1 MKNPVEFEI
10 DGKHITVFEN
20 ENESVPVVY
29 ANMYSEA
36 EPEILH
42 ECEKLGCKPFHFIS
56 VTGLRWD
63 EELSPWQHEPVV
75 SKSNHFTGEAEQ
87 YVRCLTEKIIPYAE
101 EKLKKPRFRIIAG
114 YSMGGLFALYAP
126 YITGAFSR
134 AVSASGSVW
143 YPGFVEYVK
152 VHDFLHVP
160 DAIYLSLGDK
170 ESRTK
175 NQYLNRTENCMRELC
190 SIYQSKGIDSV
201 FELNQGN
208 HFRDVPYRLAKGITW
223 LLK

>member
-1 MKNPVEFEI
+1 MKNPVTFEI

-42 ECEKLGCKPFHFIS
+42 ECAKLGCKPFHFVS

-75 SKSNHFTGEAEQ
+75 SKSNHFTGEAKQ

-101 EKLKKPRFRIIAG
+101 EKLKKPCFRIIAG

-175 NQYLNRTENCMRELC
+175 NQYLNQTENCMRELC

>member
-87 YVRCLTEKIIPYAE
+87 YIRCLTEKIIPYAE

-208 HFRDVPYRLAKGITW
+208 HFRDIPYRLAKGITW